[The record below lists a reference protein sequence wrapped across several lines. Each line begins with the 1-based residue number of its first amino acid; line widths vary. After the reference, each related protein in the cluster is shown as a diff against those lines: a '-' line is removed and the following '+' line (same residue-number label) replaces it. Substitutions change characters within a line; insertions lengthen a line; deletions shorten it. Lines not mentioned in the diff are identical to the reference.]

1 MAIKYLS
8 INNDSINFNN
18 IPKLDSNNVF
28 DGYNTFNKELHVLN
42 NSNDGKY
49 ANNAYMY
56 LGNTVSYTETP
67 TATTHGYL
75 CMAHDNGHDSDIFA
89 FIDLARTASNN
100 SSASLCARNVNE
112 QNDPVNDSI
121 QVLWN
126 PNIQRFTCTISTP
139 PDSIN
144 NEEIA
149 TTRWVRAL
157 LRRLGLQA

>member
-1 MAIKYLS
+1 MIKSIS
-8 INNDSINFNN
+8 INNQILDIDN
-18 IPKLDSNNVF
+18 IPKLNTNNVF
-28 DGYNTFNKELHVLN
+28 DGYNTFNKDLHVLN

-49 ANNAYMY
+49 ANNAYLY

-89 FIDLARTASNN
+89 FIDLARTSANN
-100 SSASLCARNVNE
+100 SSASLSARNVNE
-112 QNDPVNDSI
+112 QNAPVNDSI

-126 PNIQRFTCTISTP
+126 AELQRFTCTASSP
-139 PDSIN
+139 PDSVN

>member
-1 MAIKYLS
+1 MAIKQLS
-8 INNDSINFNN
+8 INNAVINFDN
-18 IPKLDSNNVF
+18 IPKLNTNNVF
-28 DGYNTFNKELHVLN
+28 DGYNTFNKVVHILN
-42 NSNDGKY
+42 NSDNGKY
-49 ANNAYMY
+49 SKNAYLY

-89 FIDLARTASNN
+89 FIDLARTSSNS
-100 SSASLCARNVNE
+100 SSASLSARNVNE
-112 QNDPVNDSI
+112 QNAPVNDSI
-121 QVLWN
+121 QVSWN
-126 PNIQRFTCTISTP
+126 VDTQRFTCTASSP
-139 PDSIN
+139 PDSVN